1 MQIYIFAES
10 PSRLQKRVGVLLRV
24 YERKSYCMA
33 VRKDITLLDL
43 YRKDKKKFDVDKVRN
58 KYNEWIDHFITITRA
73 GLMPDSI
80 KDPEKRKQYLQSIRL
95 GGLDSKPR
103 TACKAIIEH
112 PDFFKY
118 FGASEEFTPGIFET
132 RKFKIVREIELSE
145 FLQLAMKDTADVK
158 RNKPSV
164 ADCSC
169 CVTQSETRL
178 AATGKE
184 IVSAV
189 VGYNDISVAE
199 GYEIMSTVVGEH
211 GIVSADGTNS
221 TASAIGYSSL
231 SFASGKIGISTATAG
246 LSMAV
251 NASTLGIAAS
261 TGNVGNAYVS
271 KDFSIACATG
281 KDGSTTALGNG
292 SMACTTSLYGRA
304 SAEEPD
310 VIAAAWGP
318 YASARGVV
326 GSYLLLSEWDCD
338 EEEMFSR
345 RVKKDCHWRL
355 VGTKIVRVDGET
367 IKENIWYSLS
377 NREIEE
383 DVVYCRGQ
391 RLNGEQLE
399 EIFDD

>member
-1 MQIYIFAES
+1 MMQTYYVGFK
-10 PSRLQKRVGVLLRV
+10 KRKEGLKCRQFQLRKK
-24 YERKSYCMA
+24 YQGSYCRDFLCEVGKEYRLSA
-33 VRKDITLLDL
+33 GYFYVHASPLRCL
-43 YRKDKKKFDVDKVRN
+43 YSYPLPEYAHYEVQ
-58 KYNEWIDHFITITRA
+58 ID
-73 GLMPDSI
+73 D
-80 KDPEKRKQYLQSIRL
+80 
-95 GGLDSKPR
+95 
-103 TACKAIIEH
+103 
-112 PDFFKY
+112 
-118 FGASEEFTPGIFET
+118 GASEEFTPGIFET

-231 SFASGKIGISTATAG
+231 SFASGKSGISTATAG